1 VTIGRSVVMIDSG
14 GANLASVGYA
24 FERLGVEVTITHDAT
39 QILAAERVL
48 LPGVG
53 NAASIMA
60 RLNEYELVPVI
71 RSLTCPVLGICLGMQ
86 LLFDWSAE
94 GGTVGLGI
102 IPGKVESLSA
112 ARELPV
118 PHMGWNSI
126 RVRHVDPLLQGLGE
140 DDWFYF
146 VHGYVAPLSLRHTLG
161 STIYGQEF
169 PSVVRQS
176 NFWGVQFH
184 PERSGKSGARLL
196 ANFLKLSPCV

>member
-1 VTIGRSVVMIDSG
+1 MIDSG

-71 RSLTCPVLGICLGMQ
+71 RSLTCPV
-86 LLFDWSAE
+86 
-94 GGTVGLGI
+94 LGI